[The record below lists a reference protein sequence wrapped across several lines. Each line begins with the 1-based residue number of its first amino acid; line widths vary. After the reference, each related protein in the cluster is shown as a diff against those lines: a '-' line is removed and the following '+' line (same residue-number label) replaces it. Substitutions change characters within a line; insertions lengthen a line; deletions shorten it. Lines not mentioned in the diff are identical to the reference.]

1 MKKLILIC
9 TRMGTLLLFLVMF
22 SDVFGQQV
30 ASIQQQ
36 DPITLLQKEQQKSL
50 RQVLQE
56 LQDRYKVFIN
66 YKSEVIESKSVV
78 MNDLALE
85 KENVEEVFQ
94 ALLEPLGLTYEK
106 LKENYYV
113 IFRKEESQAKP
124 ILKKIDATTSASQEN
139 QLSVVPDKL
148 SRKALGVA
156 LKLDQ
161 TIQGKVIDEEN
172 GEALPGVNI
181 LAKGT
186 NQGTVT
192 DVDGNYRLSIGD
204 DVTTLIF
211 SSIGFLSE
219 EVEIGGRTTI
229 NLSMA
234 PDIQSLQE
242 VVVVGYGE
250 QKKESVVGAI
260 SNVDSEVISRR
271 GGVTNLSSALSG
283 QIPGVNVLER
293 TGEPGVNDPAIL
305 IRGQSTWNGAYP
317 LILVDGV
324 ERRMN
329 DIDVSEVESV
339 SVLKDASATA
349 VFGVKGANGVILIT
363 TKRGK
368 EGKAN
373 LNVGANMGIKT
384 ISKIFSVMDSYEGNT
399 WKNEAIEHEVVVQ
412 ESAWGSYLPYEELQY
427 YRSPQQEPYNYI
439 YPNVDWQDE
448 ITKDFATTYRVNMN
462 VSGGTDFSKYFGSL
476 AYINE
481 GDILASD
488 YNDLKGYDP
497 GYSYNRLNFRG
508 NLDFNL
514 TNTTKLAVNLSGYT
528 GVKKETNA
536 FSTRWIYTAMYNLAP
551 DIFPVRHADGT
562 YGMNPNGLSVLN
574 PNAILNETG
583 VRKTRRS
590 QITSDIKLT
599 QNLDV
604 ITKGLSAGANLSYD
618 VFFTSSGPNVE
629 DGGNN
634 GQVLYKY
641 IDPAILNAEN
651 AADSMSAIQYFTS
664 GTSMEINEFDFVY
677 QPSII
682 VPGQVDNSLLSRALF
697 YQLSLNYARTFGD
710 HDVTGLLLLNRRE
723 NAIGPEFKHY
733 REDWVGRVTYNYAG
747 KYFLEVNGAYNGS
760 EKFGPGYRFGFF
772 PSAAAGWMIS
782 EESFLNNY
790 DWLDKLKI
798 RASIGKVGSD
808 AGIPR
813 WGYIGSWIYGGSNM
827 RGFFG
832 RPDGSDATS
841 PYTVYSEGIIPN
853 PNLSW
858 ETAIKRNIGVELGF
872 FQNAIFLNVDVF
884 KDNREDI
891 FLSGERRNIPVTFG
905 ASPVP
910 INYGKTE
917 TKGFEIELGLRKMLP
932 IGLMAWANFNMTR
945 AVDKILINEDPE
957 LLDDYLKLAGYQIG
971 QTKSQIRTGY
981 INNWDE
987 AYASGAGDNN
997 RYKLPGDWDIVDY
1010 NADGLVNSFDVV
1022 PFGYPDRPQNSYSAT
1037 MGFEYK
1043 NFSIMAQLYAVTNI
1057 NQKVNFGGPTI
1068 NETIVSEYYRDYWT
1082 PDNTDAYYMA
1092 PRLLTSSSTGDF
1104 TVFDGSYV
1112 RLKTAEI
1119 AYNLPG
1125 KFLSNLGLSN
1135 AKVYVNGNNLFFWSD
1150 LPQDQETGDFD
1161 IYNSYPMFRQYNF
1174 GINVGF

>member
-1 MKKLILIC
+1 
-9 TRMGTLLLFLVMF
+9 MGSLLLFLLVL

-30 ASIQQQ
+30 ASIQSQK
-36 DPITLLQKEQQKSL
+36 PIILLQNDQQKSL

-56 LQDRYKVFIN
+56 LQERYQVYIN
-66 YKSEVIESKSVV
+66 YKSEVIDSKLVAMDDV
-78 MNDLALE
+78 ALE
-85 KENVEEVFQ
+85 KDNVEEVFQ
-94 ALLEPLGLTYEK
+94 TLLAPLGLTYEK

-113 IFRKEESQAKP
+113 IYNKQNSQLKP
-124 ILKKIDATTSASQEN
+124 VPKKINTSSAASGSQES
-139 QLSVVPDKL
+139 QLSVLPEKISKQEL
-148 SRKALGVA
+148 RAL
-156 LKLDQ
+156 LNLEQ
-161 TIQGKVIDEEN
+161 TVQGKVIDLEN
-172 GEALPGVNI
+172 GEPLPGVNI

-186 NQGTVT
+186 TQGTVT
-192 DVDGNYRLSIGD
+192 DVDGNYRLTVGD
-204 DVTTLIF
+204 EVTILVF

-219 EVEIGGRTTI
+219 EVEINGRTTI
-229 NLSMA
+229 DIGLA
-234 PDIQSLQE
+234 ADIQSLQE
-242 VVVVGYGE
+242 IVVVGYGE

-260 SNVDSEVISRR
+260 ANVDSEVLTRR

-283 QIPGVNVLER
+283 QVPGVNVLEV

-363 TKRGK
+363 TKRGQ
-368 EGKAN
+368 EGKAS

-384 ISKIFSVMDSYEGNT
+384 ISKIFSVMDAYEGIA

-412 ESAWGSYLPYEELQY
+412 EAGWGSYLPYDELQY
-427 YRSPQQEPYNYI
+427 YKRPQQSPYQYI

-462 VSGGTDFSKYFGSL
+462 VSGGTKSAKYFGSL

-481 GDILASD
+481 GDILESD
-488 YNDLKGYDP
+488 YNELKDYDP
-497 GYSYNRLNFRG
+497 GYAYNRLNFRG
-508 NLDFNL
+508 NLDFDL

-528 GVKKETNA
+528 GVKKETNT
-536 FSTRWIYTAMYNLAP
+536 FSTRWIYGAMYNLAP
-551 DIFPVRHADGT
+551 DIFPVRHEDGT

-583 VRKTRRS
+583 VKKTNRS

-599 QNLDV
+599 QSLDF
-604 ITKGLSAGANLSYD
+604 ITEGLSAGANLSYD
-618 VFFTSSGPNVE
+618 VYFTSSGPNIL

-641 IDPAILNAEN
+641 IDPSILNAET
-651 AADSMSAIQYFTS
+651 AEDSLNAIQYFTS
-664 GTSMEINEFDFVY
+664 GTSTAINEFDFVY
-677 QPSII
+677 QPSVI
-682 VPGQVDNSLLSRALF
+682 VPGQVQNNLLSRALF
-697 YQLSLNYARTFGD
+697 YQLSLNYARTFEK
-710 HDVTGLLLLNRRE
+710 HDVSGLLLLNRRE

-733 REDWVGRVTYNYAG
+733 REDWVGRVTYNYGG

-782 EESFLNNY
+782 EEGFLNY
-790 DWLDKLKI
+790 DWLDKVKI
-798 RASIGKVGSD
+798 RGSIGKVGSD

-827 RGFFG
+827 EGYFG
-832 RPDGSDATS
+832 RPDGSDVRS
-841 PYTVYSEGIIPN
+841 PYVVYSEGVIPN

-891 FLSGERRNIPVTFG
+891 FLSGERRNIPATFG
-905 ASPVP
+905 APPVP
-910 INYGKTE
+910 INYGQTE
-917 TKGFEIELGLRKMLP
+917 TQGFEIELGLRKLMSN
-932 IGLMAWANFNMTR
+932 GLMGWANFSMTR
-945 AVDKILINEDPE
+945 AVDKIILNEDPS
-957 LLDDYLKLAGYQIG
+957 LLPDYLKLAGYQIG
-971 QTKSQIRTGY
+971 QTTSQIRNGF

-987 AYASGAGDNN
+987 AYAGAGGDNN
-997 RYKLPGDWDIVDY
+997 QYKMPGDWNIVDY
-1010 NADGLVNSFDVV
+1010 NADGVINSFDVV
-1022 PFGYPDRPQNSYSAT
+1022 PFGYPDRPQNTYSA
-1037 MGFEYK
+1037 MAGLEYK
-1043 NFSIMAQLYAVTNI
+1043 NFSVMVQFYGVTNI
-1057 NQKVNFGGPTI
+1057 NQKVNFGGPRI

-1082 PDNTDAYYMA
+1082 PANTDAYYKA
-1092 PRLLTSSSTGDF
+1092 PRLLTGSSDGDF
-1104 TVFDGSYV
+1104 SVFDGSYL

-1119 AYNLPG
+1119 AYNLP
-1125 KFLSNLGLSN
+1125 KSFLGNLGLSD
-1135 AKVYVNGNNLFFWSD
+1135 ARIYVNGNNLFFWSD

-1161 IYNSYPMFRQYNF
+1161 IFNSYPMFRQYNF
-1174 GINVGF
+1174 GINVNF